1 MSLWSNTVNL
11 RLATLG
17 ISQQVLSA
25 YCGIHVNRLSKFCSG
40 VQDLPNQEL
49 MKVSDTLDSLE
60 QLSQAA
66 APWPLDIRNIS
77 QMKLLMKQFRNGEL
91 DAMIAQMK
99 AAYDPVAPEV
109 PAGAHTQLR

>member
-17 ISQQVLSA
+17 ISQQVLSS
-25 YCGIHVNRLSKFCSG
+25 YCGIHTNRLSKFCSG
-40 VQDLPNQEL
+40 VQDLPNVDL
-49 MKVSDTLDSLE
+49 MRVADTLDALE
-60 QLSQAA
+60 KLCAA
-66 APWPLDIRNIS
+66 ANPWPLDIRNIS

-91 DAMIAQMK
+91 DAMIGAMR
-99 AAYDPVAPEV
+99 AAYAPVAPEV